1 VAVAHDFEAA
11 RSARGVRL
19 LEPDRAIQ
27 LLDHA
32 RSMDWYVTSI
42 ETYELDAEGHPL
54 NADWSM
60 LGPDKAG
67 PSPIPPD
74 TLNDIAER
82 IFRITFEQG
91 LRVLFNVWVAPRA
104 GFNTRP
110 A

>member
-1 VAVAHDFEAA
+1 VAVEHDFEAA
-11 RSARGVRL
+11 RSVRGVRL

-32 RSMDWYVTSI
+32 RSIDWYVTSI
-42 ETYELDAEGHPL
+42 ETFELDADGHAL

-60 LGPDKAG
+60 LGLGKAG
-67 PSPIPPD
+67 RSPISPD

-91 LRVLFNVWVAPRA
+91 LRVLFNVWTAPRA
-104 GFNTRP
+104 DLDTWP